1 MPIAKQLLQHKLVL
15 DTHVWIWLMNGDVKL
30 SARFRKDIEKSK
42 EKENIFLSAISLWEF
57 GMLAEKKRIEVEMDP
72 LDWIEQALF
81 LSSIH
86 IAPISPSIA
95 CQSCRLL
102 ENLHADPADRLI
114 VATAREYNA
123 VLVSCD
129 TKLLEYGKGHFV
141 TVHDPC
147 SS

>member
-1 MPIAKQLLQHKLVL
+1 MPIIKQLLQHKLVL
-15 DTHVWIWLMNGDVKL
+15 DTHVWIWLMNGDEKL
-30 SARFRKDIEKSK
+30 SLLFRKNIEKSK

-72 LDWIEQALF
+72 LDWVEQALSH
-81 LSSIH
+81 SSIH

-95 CQSCRLL
+95 IQSCRLP
-102 ENLHADPADRLI
+102 EGLHADPADRLI

-129 TKLLEYGKGHFV
+129 AKLLEYGKGHFV
-141 TVHDPC
+141 TVHDPR
-147 SS
+147 